1 MEDVAKKLVMGQF
14 GGQPG
19 IGTEHIIVCLLDRI
33 LKLLDKHSDKSAII
47 LTSLDWKSAFDHQ
60 DPTLAVKK
68 SWCKTLFNKKIMV

>member
-47 LTSLDWKSAFDHQ
+47 LGLEI
-60 DPTLAVKK
+60 
-68 SWCKTLFNKKIMV
+68 CI